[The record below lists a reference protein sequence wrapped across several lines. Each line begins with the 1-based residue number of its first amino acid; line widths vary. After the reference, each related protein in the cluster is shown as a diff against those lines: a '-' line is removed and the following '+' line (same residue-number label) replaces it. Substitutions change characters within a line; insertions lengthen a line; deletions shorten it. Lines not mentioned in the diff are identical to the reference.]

1 MRRERGGEMAEQV
14 HLGFVKNEPNEKI
27 EIIGD
32 TDGTYLIR
40 RWVYPQKLVMDIPL
54 TLVEFWALADIVLRV
69 MRSELKGN
77 EAKETKTTP

>member
-1 MRRERGGEMAEQV
+1 MAETEQV

-32 TDGTYLIR
+32 TNGTYLLR

-54 TLVEFWALADIVLRV
+54 TLTEFWALAEIVLKL
-69 MRSELKGN
+69 MKAELKEN
-77 EAKETKTTP
+77 EKDKEAKKG